1 MKRLIIIAILL
12 LSVCSLIMADEP
24 DGALGEIVES
34 SFDLRAINDYP
45 QKITKT
51 LNGVTFFSDYDNGS
65 LKDVVA
71 VSQDVFTCTIYAD
84 SGVSGTA
91 LYWFR
96 FQMFGVAGR
105 TITLN
110 ITHAQNPRPVISY
123 DGITWRRM
131 TAQEAPDIYFVVLSF
146 SPEQDFAE
154 IAFFFPAGLEE
165 IHRKASALVR
175 RCDYATSKIIGLSE
189 QKRELW
195 MVSVTNPSAPDAG
208 KHRVWVHSRVHAGE
222 ATATH
227 VMLGFLEQITED
239 SPLGRRLR
247 RFCIFNVVP
256 VVNVDGVYLGQTRW
270 DSLGRDIE
278 RDWCPPTTIPE
289 PLALKNQVDPFMAGS
304 NPIEVALNLHST
316 TGAFKDTFFFKHTGA
331 PVTPAFEA
339 IQQRFID
346 VFNNATPLFD
356 NLSAQTST
364 LAKCLFVESYF
375 WNNWGEN
382 VMAMTYEGHFY
393 RRITDN
399 EWITDEDYRALGRA
413 LAACL
418 VEYFKLPQPISQIWA
433 LY

>member
-1 MKRLIIIAILL
+1 MKRLFLITFLL
-12 LSVCSLIMADEP
+12 LNLFSFLLADEP
-24 DGALGEIVES
+24 DWAQPEFPES
-34 SFDLRAINDYP
+34 PFNQTSINAYP

-71 VSQDVFTCTIYAD
+71 ISQDQFTCSIYAE
-84 SGVSGTA
+84 SGILGSA
-91 LYWFR
+91 QYWFR

-105 TITLN
+105 TITLSIN
-110 ITHAQNPRPVISY
+110 HVQSPRPVISY

-131 TAQEAPDIYFVVLSF
+131 TAAEAPNTSSLILSF
-146 SPEQDFAE
+146 PQEQDFAE
-154 IAFFFPAGLEE
+154 IAFYYPLGFTE
-165 IHRKASALVR
+165 IQRHVSSIVR
-175 RCDYATSKIIGLSE
+175 WHDYATSKVIGLSE
-189 QKRELW
+189 QKRDLW
-195 MVSVTNPSAPDAG
+195 MVSVTNPLAPDEG

-222 ATATH
+222 ITATH

-239 SPLGRRLR
+239 SPLGARLR
-247 RFCIFNVVP
+247 QSCIFNVVP
-256 VVNVDGVYLGQTRW
+256 VVNVDGVHMGYTRW

-278 RDWCPPTTIPE
+278 RDWCPPTTLPE
-289 PLALKNQVDPFMAGS
+289 AVALKNQVDPFMAGT

-316 TGAFKDTFFFKHTGA
+316 QNSFKDTFFFKHVGA

-346 VFNNATPLFD
+346 AFNNATPLFD
-356 NLSAQTST
+356 NLSAQTSA
-364 LAKCLFVESYF
+364 LAECRFIESYF

-382 VMAMTYEGHFY
+382 VMAMTHEGHFF

-399 EWITDEDYRALGRA
+399 EWITDEDYRTLGRA
-413 LAACL
+413 MAACL
-418 VEYFKLPQPISQIWA
+418 VEYFKLPQPISQIWI